1 MKIRTQLIVTL
12 LLLSI
17 LPMSL
22 LVAFNYSSSI
32 RALRRAVQTE
42 TAELAGDMELRMA
55 AIGGEIERR
64 VARLG
69 DPLGRLASRAE
80 AEESRRVLMGE
91 MAAELGET
99 APLVDFFEYVP
110 ERPPPPPPERAAP
123 LGPAAPAP
131 PLPPESLRVQMNEVL
146 EVVGVDVTDVPAMMT
161 HVEERLQ
168 EVPAGIDRELL
179 LESARSGLEAVATLA
194 QSIRLEVD
202 VDEEIAAEIEEA
214 RREAA
219 LARHEEREALAA
231 RWRARRDSMIRELTV
246 PVRENG
252 RRVGSI
258 TAAVRGDEVLRQI
271 LEHTRREQGEIPF
284 ALDRD
289 GELFALTAEDRQ
301 ILESIPV
308 SAATRGVAE
317 TVNEHWVV
325 VVNEDPQTGMHIG
338 IARPIRES
346 LEEMRRA
353 ALVNFGFGGG
363 LIGLALLGI
372 LPLSRRMT
380 RDLRLVTEGAGA
392 IASGDL
398 ETRVQVSSRN
408 EIGRLAG
415 AFNQMAADLAD
426 NQSRLL
432 AESRRRRDQEVEQQL
447 LRSEF
452 DRKSRELEEA
462 RRFQLSLLP
471 RELPR
476 HPGFEVAVD
485 MRTATEVGGDYY
497 DFHLA
502 PDGGLTIAI
511 GDATGHG
518 ARAGTMVTAV
528 KSLFS
533 AYAAGQGLAEFL
545 AQAAAAVKRM
555 DLGRMAMALTVA
567 RLEGRRLR
575 LASAG
580 MPPPL
585 LHRAKGGGVEEIV
598 VEGMPLGGLQFAYRE
613 IELEVAAGDTLLL
626 MSDGFPELVGTSGD
640 PLGYSRAAELYA
652 ETAAAP
658 PDQIIARLERAV
670 EEWSGKAGLSDD
682 VTFVVLRVC

>member
-17 LPMSL
+17 LPLSL

-32 RALRRAVQTE
+32 RALRRAVQAE
-42 TAELAGDMELRMA
+42 TAGLADDMELRMA
-55 AIGGEIERR
+55 AVGGEIERR

-69 DPLGRLASRAE
+69 DPMGRLASRVE
-80 AEESRRVLMGE
+80 AEESRRVLMGK

-99 APLVDFFEYVP
+99 APLVDSFEYVP
-110 ERPPPPPPERAAP
+110 ERPPLPPPERVGEIAP
-123 LGPAAPAP
+123 AGPAP
-131 PLPPESLRVQMNEVL
+131 PAPPESVRVQMNEVL
-146 EVVGVDVTDVPAMMT
+146 EVVGLDVTDVPAMMT
-161 HVEERLQ
+161 YVEERLD
-168 EVPAGIDRELL
+168 EVPPSIDRELL
-179 LESARSGLEAVATLA
+179 LESARSGLEAVAALA
-194 QSIRLEVD
+194 QSLRVEVD
-202 VDEEIAAEIEEA
+202 LDEEVAAKIEEA
-214 RREAA
+214 RRDAMR
-219 LARHEEREALAA
+219 ARHEEREAQAA
-231 RWRARRDSMIRELTV
+231 RWQARHDSMIRELIV

-289 GELFALTAEDRQ
+289 GELFALTDEDRQ

-308 SAATRGVAE
+308 GAVTGGAAE
-317 TVNEHWVV
+317 TVDEHWVV
-325 VVNEDPQTGMHIG
+325 VVNEDPQTGLRIG

-353 ALVNFGFGGG
+353 ALVNFGFGSG

-380 RDLRLVTEGAGA
+380 RDLHLVTEGAGA
-392 IASGDL
+392 IAGGDL

-426 NQSRLL
+426 NQQRLL
-432 AESRRRRDQEVEQQL
+432 TESRRRRDQEVEQEL

-476 HPGFEVAVD
+476 HPDFEVAVD

-502 PDGGLTIAI
+502 ADGGLTVAI

-533 AYAAGQGLAEFL
+533 AYAADQGLAEFL
-545 AQAAAAVKRM
+545 AQASAAVKRM

-575 LASAG
+575 LAAAG

-585 LHRAKGGGVEEIV
+585 LYRADRGEVEEIA

-613 IELEVAAGDTLLL
+613 TGLEVSPGDTLLL
-626 MSDGFPELVGTSGD
+626 MSDGFPELVGASGD
-640 PLGYSRAAELYA
+640 PLGYSRVAELYS
-652 ETAAAP
+652 ETAAAAP
-658 PDQIIARLERAV
+658 GEIIARLERAV
-670 EEWSGKAGLSDD
+670 DEWAGEAGLSDD
-682 VTFVVLRVC
+682 VTFVVLRAR